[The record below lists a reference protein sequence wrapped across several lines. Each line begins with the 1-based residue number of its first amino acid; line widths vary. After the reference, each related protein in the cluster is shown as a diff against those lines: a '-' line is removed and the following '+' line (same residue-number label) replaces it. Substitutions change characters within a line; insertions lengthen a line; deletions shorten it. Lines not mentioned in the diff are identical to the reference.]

1 MRSMGGV
8 EAVLPC
14 PQRMWSELLDQC
26 WLWEVRY
33 WYRGSR
39 TCRHL
44 LDMCMAPQIGSSRPH
59 GQILLK
65 YSKMAA

>member
-8 EAVLPC
+8 EVVLPC
-14 PQRMWSELLDQC
+14 MQQLWSKPLALF

-39 TCRHL
+39 TCRPL
-44 LDMCMAPQIGSSRPH
+44 LDTCMAPQVGSISPIFCNNAR
-59 GQILLK
+59 
-65 YSKMAA
+65 

>member
-8 EAVLPC
+8 EVVLPC
-14 PQRMWSELLDQC
+14 PQPLWSKLLALF

-39 TCRHL
+39 TPKRL
-44 LDMCMAPQIGSSRPH
+44 EDMYRICTSI
-59 GQILLK
+59 K
-65 YSKMAA
+65 